1 MIMIHDLWTF
11 KKQQQQ
17 KKLIPMAEKALQEAV
32 SADILLFFFTCT
44 FSVTHRVF
52 DKPGNGA
59 VEMLSR
65 QTMQIRPYPLGDAK
79 WFLPQ

>member
-1 MIMIHDLWTF
+1 
-11 KKQQQQ
+11 
-17 KKLIPMAEKALQEAV
+17 MAEKSLQEAI

-44 FSVTHRVF
+44 FSVTHSVF

-65 QTMQIRPYPLGDAK
+65 RTMQIRPYPLGDSK
-79 WFLPQ
+79 WFPPQQNLQSAVCVRLK